1 MIRDYLTQLN
11 ASLASYQW
19 VRSVQVLRCD
29 ILETEQLQILTYRF
43 RVFLMDNS
51 LLELMER
58 VVSSKHQPGLETT
71 TYRFHWQDRNGALIR
86 RWDCAPHFP
95 LLPAFPHHIHLRQE
109 YEVLQGRLIN
119 ALEALVE
126 IDGEMSNGKDYPQP

>member
-1 MIRDYLTQLN
+1 MIRDYLKQLN

-29 ILETEQLQILTYRF
+29 ILETEQVQILTYRF
-43 RVFLMDNS
+43 RVFLMDNA

-95 LLPAFPHHIHLRQE
+95 LLPGFPHHIHLGQE
-109 YEVLQGRLIN
+109 EEVLPGSLIN
-119 ALEALVE
+119 ALEVLAEVDTEL
-126 IDGEMSNGKDYPQP
+126 SNAK